1 MAHTAQAAPFVLHCT
16 RIGKGGMEKF
26 GINCQR
32 QSELFIVTF
41 NITNRKSTMN
51 APCAFGNC
59 AESILLALA
68 SAQQC
73 LAALQWERGHLVQP
87 LRKPPTGLVP
97 PLTKAQLIFI
107 SDFPIGFQIGN

>member
-1 MAHTAQAAPFVLHCT
+1 LYKEWQ
-16 RIGKGGMEKF
+16 RRNEKF
-26 GINCQR
+26 LDQLLKAKR
-32 QSELFIVTF
+32 TFFIVTF
-41 NITNRKSTMN
+41 HFSIGKSTIN
-51 APCAFGNC
+51 APRAFGNC

-73 LAALQWERGHLVQP
+73 LAALQRERGNLVQP

-97 PLTKAQLIFI
+97 PLTKAKLIFI